1 MIGSKT
7 DAKQRIKLAR
17 VDSQSRRNIIE
28 RARKMIFEG
37 GVNITSKRVEK
48 LLKPTSLV
56 PTRVGFQSITQ

>member
-28 RARKMIFEG
+28 CARKMIFEG